1 MTELLLQAA
10 DWAPGLVNEQIL
22 YRYTAVA
29 LGVAAL
35 GFLVWTLRLAGRHRR
50 YGLLATWVTAVIAV
64 TYFGMSVGLL
74 RFESIDGNA
83 VPLTRFVGY
92 QFSIALI
99 LLTTGAVAGLRRRT
113 LVVLL
118 LPFFMISGGTAGG
131 WFLSDPLN
139 TAASVSSLLSLPLV
153 AYLLLRPGKR
163 AAAATT
169 PARKLLYGK
178 LTNVILL
185 VWIGY
190 LVVGIV
196 SRQNLALLDA
206 FVGVFLG
213 VYLDAIV
220 HVAFGALLL
229 RHTDALDDM
238 IDGGEDSYDDA
249 PIVDGADESADADA
263 PPAAD

>member
-1 MTELLLQAA
+1 MNAVLLQVA
-10 DWAPGLVNEQIL
+10 DWGPGLVGERFL
-22 YRYTAVA
+22 YRYAAAA
-29 LGVAAL
+29 LGLAAL
-35 GFLVWTLRLAGRHRR
+35 GFLVWTARLADRHRR

-64 TYFGMSVGLL
+64 TYFGMSMGLL

-99 LLTTGAVAGLRRRT
+99 LLTTATVAGLSRGMR
-113 LVVLL
+113 VVVL

-131 WFLSDPLN
+131 WFLPDPLN
-139 TAASVSSLLSLPLV
+139 TAASVASLVSLPIV

-169 PARKLLYGK
+169 PERKLLYGK

-185 VWIGY
+185 VWLGY

-196 SRQNLALLDA
+196 SRQNLAVLDA

-213 VYLDAIV
+213 IYLDAIV
-220 HVAFGALLL
+220 HVTFGALLL
-229 RHTDALDDM
+229 RHTGALDDM
-238 IDGGEDSYDDA
+238 VAARGGDGGTEEAVRD
-249 PIVDGADESADADA
+249 DADA
-263 PPAAD
+263 GVEADAPAAD